1 MSTIEKPDIKRSSLS
16 TAKRIDIKVGS
27 SLLTDLELGLNRGR
41 ITDYSSQIVE
51 LIDDDR
57 EVVDERIVFVTRR
70 ARVRPCTARV
80 PRCAPVPR

>member
-1 MSTIEKPDIKRSSLS
+1 MSTIEKPEIKRSSLS
-16 TAKRIDIKVGS
+16 TAKRIVIKVGS

-57 EVVDERIVFVTRR
+57 EVVLVEQGLRAERRDGR
-70 ARVRPCTARV
+70 ARKGAHLH
-80 PRCAPVPR
+80 ALL